1 MLFSP
6 VSFKKM
12 SCPSVFNWGNHKSQP
27 TNDQSP
33 VEQEKAFLED
43 GCRLVKI
50 DERKGI
56 EISSPWCRKRLSV
69 RL

>member
-1 MLFSP
+1 MLVSP
-6 VSFKKM
+6 VSFKEM
-12 SCPSVFNWGNHKSQP
+12 SCPSVFNWSDHKSEP

-43 GCRLVKI
+43 GCRWVKM
-50 DERKGI
+50 DEYRGI
-56 EISSPWCRKRLSV
+56 EIPSPWCRKRLSA